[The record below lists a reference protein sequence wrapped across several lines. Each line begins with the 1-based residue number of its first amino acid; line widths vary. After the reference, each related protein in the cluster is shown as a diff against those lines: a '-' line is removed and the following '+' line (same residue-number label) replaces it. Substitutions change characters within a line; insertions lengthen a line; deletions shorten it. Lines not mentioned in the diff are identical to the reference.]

1 MTTTTSAPDQ
11 RGTADAA
18 ADEGKHVAGVAA
30 EEARSVADDARDQAR
45 QLLDETL
52 HQVNEHGSVQR
63 DSLVELLRGLS
74 NDLHQMADKSDTNG
88 VASSLVQQGA
98 DRADQLRSRLD
109 GHELTELVD
118 GVRDFARRR
127 PGAFLMGALAA
138 GLVAGRF
145 GRGAKAAHAES
156 DSDTSQSATGH
167 VESHD
172 EHTPDSGSHPA
183 PSSYADPAEGRL
195 DPASLAST
203 PDALRDRP

>member
-45 QLLDETL
+45 QLLDETM

-63 DSLVELLRGLS
+63 DRLVELLRGLS

-88 VASSLVQQGA
+88 VASNLVQQGA
-98 DRADQLRSRLD
+98 DRADELRSRLD
-109 GHELTELVD
+109 GHELTDLVD

-127 PGAFLMGALAA
+127 PGAFLLGALAA
-138 GLVAGRF
+138 GVVAGRF
-145 GRGAKAAHAES
+145 GRGAQAVKAGS
-156 DSDTSQSATGH
+156 DSGTPQSAAGH
-167 VESHD
+167 VGSHND
-172 EHTPDSGSHPA
+172 QTTDSGSHPA
-183 PSSYADPAEGRL
+183 PSSYADPAEGTL
-195 DPASLAST
+195 DPAPLTST
-203 PDALRDRP
+203 PDVRDRL